1 MPRSM
6 LTIAICTHNR
16 SGDLAECLQ
25 SLLGGR
31 ARAMP
36 PVLVVDSASS
46 ESERLKIAAAAA
58 QWPHAGLIRVDRP
71 GLATA
76 RNAALAATR
85 TDWIAYLDD
94 DVVAADDWIG
104 EALHAVRSAPP
115 DCAIIGGRVDPIY
128 ADGQSCQI
136 GPRWRQLLS
145 LTQVESGED
154 LRGEAGIVGA
164 NVIFRREALLAVGAF
179 SPQLG
184 RVGKVLL
191 SGEEKLVV
199 ECLRKQGAA
208 ILHNGRMR
216 VGHKIPR
223 ERLERSWAARRAY
236 WDGISDQKIRR
247 MQGEQVGPAALLKL
261 LASLPVLG
269 LAYFVPSPRQE
280 FFLRFWYD
288 VGYLRELFAS
298 VTLPTDAPAIAAEL
312 TDRSASRAL

>member
-16 SGDLAECLQ
+16 STDLAECLQ

-31 ARAMP
+31 ERAMP

-46 ESERLKIAAAAA
+46 ESERLKIAAATA
-58 QWPHAGLIRVDRP
+58 QWPQASLIRVERP

-94 DVVAADDWIG
+94 DVVAADDWID

-115 DCAIIGGRVDPIY
+115 DCAIVGGRVDPIC
-128 ADGQSCQI
+128 ADGQSRHI

-145 LTQVESGED
+145 LTQVESDAASHGNV
-154 LRGEAGIVGA
+154 GVVGA
-164 NVIFRREALLAVGAF
+164 NVIFRREPLLAVGAF

-184 RVGKVLL
+184 RMGEVLL

-199 ECLRKQGAA
+199 ECLRKQGAT

-223 ERLERSWAARRAY
+223 ERLERGWAARRAY
-236 WDGISDQKIRR
+236 WDGITDQKIRR
-247 MQGEQVGPAALLKL
+247 MQGERVRPAALLKL

-288 VGYLRELFAS
+288 IGYLRELFAS
-298 VTLPTDAPAIAAEL
+298 VALPADEPAIAAEL
-312 TDRSASRAL
+312 TDKSASRAL

>member
-1 MPRSM
+1 M

-31 ARAMP
+31 ERAMP

-58 QWPHAGLIRVDRP
+58 QWPQASLIRVDRP

-94 DVVAADDWIG
+94 DVVAADDWVD
-104 EALHAVRSAPP
+104 EALHVVRSAPP
-115 DCAIIGGRVDPIY
+115 GCAIIGGRVDPIY
-128 ADGQSCQI
+128 ADGQSCHI

-145 LTQVESGED
+145 LTQVESGTASN
-154 LRGEAGIVGA
+154 GKMGIVGA

-191 SGEEKLVV
+191 SGEEKLAV

-208 ILHNGRMR
+208 VLHNGRMR

-223 ERLERSWAARRAY
+223 ERLERRWAARRAY
-236 WDGISDQKIRR
+236 WDGITDQKIRR
-247 MQGEQVGPAALLKL
+247 MQGEPMRPAELLKL

-288 VGYLRELFAS
+288 TGYLRELFAS
-298 VTLPTDAPAIAAEL
+298 VALPNDEPALSPEL
-312 TDRSASRAL
+312 TDKSASRAL